1 MAVYQCKMCGGDII
15 AAEGATIGTC
25 KNCGRTST
33 LPNIYDEQ
41 RVAKF
46 NRGNEFRRRG
56 EYDRALTT
64 FEQLIDQD
72 ITNAEAHWNA
82 ALCRFGIEYVE
93 DPDTHKYIATCH
105 RTTYDSILDDVDYL
119 DAVKYADPVTREM
132 YVREAQYIDGVQKGI
147 IAISRNEEPYDIF
160 ICYKESTDGGS
171 RTKDSVYAQDL
182 YNRLVKEGYRVFF
195 ARITLEGKLGVQYE
209 PYIFSALNSAKVMLV
224 VCTST
229 DNVNSPWVMNEWRR
243 FFAMAKKDDSKVLIP
258 CYRDMDPYDLPD
270 ELAILQGQDMGKIGF
285 EQDLLRGIAKI
296 VKKDEPKTVTK
307 QEAATATVS
316 SLLKRADMFLSDC
329 NWESARQYY
338 DRVLDINPECAE
350 AYAGHLCSMIQAPS
364 ISSMGTSFAWYY
376 KSSLTPYREGPL
388 PPKLI
393 ECKDFAKAMK
403 FASQGLKKE
412 LEEQSVAANQIVS
425 TWLSDNIHE
434 LQDDGEKCLA
444 EINELTTSIASRKD
458 TIQKN
463 ELHIEK
469 CETNKKRCQSKSNI
483 ISVII
488 YGAAFIIFLAASIH
502 GVSTNKAVFGR
513 VLVNIIGIIIYFFI
527 AAGVASVLAKL
538 LTSPYDSSVTSM
550 KKEIDEYNNV
560 IKKANQEIGNLSIR
574 LSKAED
580 NYGKIQSLLL
590 SRKNEMSQCNV
601 DGTGD
606 KNA

>member
-1 MAVYQCKMCGGDII
+1 MAVYQCKVCGGNII
-15 AAEGATIGTC
+15 ATEGATIGTC
-25 KNCGRTST
+25 ENCGRTST
-33 LPNIYDEQ
+33 LPNISDEQ
-41 RVAKF
+41 RTALY
-46 NRGNEFRRRG
+46 NRGNHFRIKG
-56 EYDRALTT
+56 EYDRALAT
-64 FEQLIDQD
+64 FEQLIGQD
-72 ITNAEAHWNA
+72 ATDAEAHWNA

-119 DAVKYADPVTREM
+119 DAVKYADPVAREM

-147 IAISRNEEPYDIF
+147 IAISKNEEPYDIF

-182 YNRLVKEGYRVFF
+182 YGRLVKEGYRVFF

-229 DNVNSPWVMNEWRR
+229 DNVNSPWVKNEWRR
-243 FFAMAKKDDSKVLIP
+243 YLAMAKKDDSKVLIP
-258 CYRDMDPYDLPD
+258 CYRDMNPYDLPD

-296 VKKDEPKTVTK
+296 IKKDEPKTVTR

-329 NWESARQYY
+329 DWDSARQYY

-434 LQDDGEKCLA
+434 LQDDGEKCRA
-444 EINELTTSIASRKD
+444 EINELTTRIASRKD
-458 TIQKN
+458 TIQKI
-463 ELHIEK
+463 ELQIEE
-469 CETNKKRCQSKSNI
+469 CEINKKSCQSKSGI
-483 ISVII
+483 ISAILYVI
-488 YGAAFIIFLAASIH
+488 AFILFLAASIH

-513 VLVNIIGIIIYFFI
+513 GLINVIGVILYFFI
-527 AAGVASVLAKL
+527 AFVAANFLTKL
-538 LTSPYDSSVTSM
+538 LTSPYNSSVVKTV
-550 KKEIDEYNNV
+550 KEIDEYN
-560 IKKANQEIGNLSIR
+560 KAIEKTNKEIDNFSIQ
-574 LSKAED
+574 LSKAKD
-580 NYGKIQSLLL
+580 NYSKIQNLLL
-590 SRKNEMSQCNV
+590 NRNDEMNQWNM
-601 DGTGD
+601 DARGE
-606 KNA
+606 